1 MQIKL
6 LSLLILSF
14 ISVAQADDFKT
25 ITGKE
30 YKDATVTRIEPDGI
44 VLTNKAGSPKFISP
58 NFLRTFSSASAMILK
73 EPPITQPSKV
83 PDSTKSE
90 RSKQKP
96 RGGKRKRPK
105 RQINIEQNNKL
116 DRMSFARCKAATRN
130 CRGRKMNYFSVSVR
144 RRNRDQRITEV
155 RTTKLFATLRIR
167 KHRSC

>member
-1 MQIKL
+1 
-6 LSLLILSF
+6 
-14 ISVAQADDFKT
+14 
-25 ITGKE
+25 
-30 YKDATVTRIEPDGI
+30 
-44 VLTNKAGSPKFISP
+44 
-58 NFLRTFSSASAMILK
+58 MILK

-167 KHRSC
+167 KHRSCRFSRVT

>member
-1 MQIKL
+1 
-6 LSLLILSF
+6 
-14 ISVAQADDFKT
+14 
-25 ITGKE
+25 
-30 YKDATVTRIEPDGI
+30 
-44 VLTNKAGSPKFISP
+44 
-58 NFLRTFSSASAMILK
+58 MILK

-167 KHRSC
+167 KHRSCRFSRVTERCSPRERPGQEAFGKGAAVTVKSDAKTHRTPKSFAKRGW